1 MIKSNEVATNT
12 LIGKFGGYTKES
24 VENYI
29 DLLRETISKL
39 EDKNKSLS
47 IDNKELALK
56 AQLFDDKHSE
66 LTDAIES
73 ANKASAIEK
82 QKAQVEAK
90 ALLENANSVLASA
103 KSKAETILDDARTE
117 SSNIVKAAV
126 ERASAKEKSAEDG
139 IKKRVA
145 EANNYIAESNETASH
160 TISNANKEANEIIS
174 KAKSEANEI
183 LHTSEKEA
191 AQALTVAE
199 NEANKII
206 SVAKEQAERVIE
218 ETQKIE
224 LVNNQ
229 TKDNLTTI
237 LNTTKQHL
245 ANFKSNMDNVLN
257 KARLE
262 FETLENTVLMSFD
275 DTQKDDTK
283 QTPVLEIKKPTE
295 QTTVKKIDENKPV
308 QSETENETEI
318 KPETVVVDQPA
329 DELAMA
335 HALLDE
341 IENQFKK

>member
-24 VENYI
+24 VEDYI

-39 EDKNKSLS
+39 EDENKSLS
-47 IDNKELALK
+47 TDNKELALK
-56 AQLFDDKHSE
+56 AQLFDDKRSE

-82 QKAQVEAK
+82 QKAQTEAK
-90 ALLENANSVLASA
+90 TLLEDANSVLTSA
-103 KSKAETILDDARTE
+103 KTKAETILDDARKE
-117 SSNIVKAAV
+117 ASNIVKAAV
-126 ERASAKEKSAEDG
+126 DRASAKEKSAEDG
-139 IKKRVA
+139 IKKRIA

-174 KAKSEANEI
+174 NAKSEANEI

-191 AQALTVAE
+191 AQALVVAKD
-199 NEANKII
+199 EANKII
-206 SVAKEQAERVIE
+206 MVAKEQAERVIE
-218 ETQKIE
+218 ETHKIE
-224 LVNNQ
+224 LANNQ

-245 ANFKSNMDNVLN
+245 ANFKSNMDNVLD

-262 FETLENTVLMSFD
+262 FETLENTALMSFD
-275 DTQKDDTK
+275 SERGQETGKK
-283 QTPVLEIKKPTE
+283 QVPVLDIKTPTE
-295 QTTVKKIDENKPV
+295 QHTAETVDENKPV
-308 QSETENETEI
+308 QSET
-318 KPETVVVDQPA
+318 KTVIVDQPT

-341 IENQFKK
+341 IENKFKK